1 MIDKQF
7 RRFITD
13 LALLRSKKKHIV
25 SIGAILKEIVDEL
38 GTATLDVSSDE
49 EILKVIDMLTVREK
63 QSDAL

>member
-7 RRFITD
+7 RRFIID
-13 LALLRSKKKHIV
+13 LALLRSKKKQLV
-25 SIGAILKEIVDEL
+25 SIGSILKEIIDEL
-38 GTATLDVSSDE
+38 GTATLEISSDE